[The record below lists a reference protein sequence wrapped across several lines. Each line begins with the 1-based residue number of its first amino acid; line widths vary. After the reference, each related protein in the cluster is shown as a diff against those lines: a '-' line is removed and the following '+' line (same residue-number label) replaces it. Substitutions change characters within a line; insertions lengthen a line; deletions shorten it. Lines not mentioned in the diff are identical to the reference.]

1 MPNEFGRRLGATCS
15 DLVSDLE
22 VELEVRM
29 TEYRAGDLLVA
40 AITVSDG
47 VFDGAV
53 VLLLDADEAGT
64 VGVVL
69 NQISPVDLSG
79 ALPAWADLVAEPSV
93 LFDGGPV
100 SQQGAICLAE
110 AWNDDDEPPGWRRV
124 FGRIGLLNLETP
136 VEIAEGAYRN
146 LRVFAGYAGWDTG
159 QLEGELEFGMWHVVG
174 AKDSDPFDPDPE
186 TLWRRVLRRQGGEL
200 ALFST
205 WPTDS
210 VELN

>member
-1 MPNEFGRRLGATCS
+1 MGGFGTG
-15 DLVSDLE
+15 DLV
-22 VELEVRM
+22 
-29 TEYRAGDLLVA
+29 VA
-40 AITVSDG
+40 SVTVTDG

-53 VLLLDADEAGT
+53 VLLLDVDETGT

-69 NQISPVDLSG
+69 NRISPVDLVG
-79 ALPAWADLVAEPSV
+79 ALPAWASLVCEPAV

-100 SQQGAICLAE
+100 SQQGAVCLGE
-110 AWNDDDEPPGWRRV
+110 TWKDEDEPPGWRRL

-146 LRVFAGYAGWDTG
+146 LRVFAGYAGWDAG
-159 QLEGELEFGMWHVVG
+159 QLEGELDYGMWHVVP
-174 AKDSDPFDPDPE
+174 AASSDPFDPDPL

-200 ALFST
+200 ALYST